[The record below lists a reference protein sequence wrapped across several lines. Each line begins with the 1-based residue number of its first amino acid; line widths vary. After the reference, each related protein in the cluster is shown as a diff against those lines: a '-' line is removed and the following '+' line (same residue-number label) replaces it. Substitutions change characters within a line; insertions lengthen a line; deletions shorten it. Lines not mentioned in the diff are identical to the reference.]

1 MKTKYALLLI
11 IFASSITA
19 FTFSAKKATAVSAND
34 IVGVYWTADK
44 EAKVK
49 IFLASNGK
57 YSGKT
62 VWMKEPNN
70 ADGSPKTDVNN
81 PNADLQSRER
91 LGLVALKY
99 FEFDSEDQRW
109 ENGTVYDPNNGK
121 TYDGYMKFDG
131 DNTDKLL
138 LRGYISG
145 MTWLGR
151 TSEWTRVTE

>member
-1 MKTKYALLLI
+1 MKIKYVCAILL
-11 IFASSITA
+11 FGFSTSFTNFPSTSSSITA
-19 FTFSAKKATAVSAND
+19 SD

-44 EAKVK
+44 KAKVK
-49 IFLASNGK
+49 IFLATNGK

-62 VWMKEPNN
+62 VWMEEPNN

-81 PNADLQSRER
+81 PNEDLRSRKR

-99 FEFDSEDQRW
+99 FEYNVEDKKW
-109 ENGTVYDPNNGK
+109 DNGTVYDPNNGK
-121 TYDGYMKFDG
+121 TYDGYMKFEG
-131 DNTDKLL
+131 DDTNKLY

-151 TSEWTRVTE
+151 TSEWTRVSE